1 MVFVWTKKIQH
12 TGECMC
18 ICMSTMYNYLNAPE
32 HIILGQKY
40 LPENLETILIKTCLV
55 VSLAHKKRSLLNV
68 KMHENWG
75 KPIFCPMD
83 KKMISPKIELVYLKL
98 SWFV

>member
-1 MVFVWTKKIQH
+1 
-12 TGECMC
+12 MC

-68 KMHENWG
+68 KMHEN
-75 KPIFCPMD
+75 
-83 KKMISPKIELVYLKL
+83 
-98 SWFV
+98 